1 MKHIWF
7 GILAII
13 FSCSGNK
20 EEKLSLSWSLD
31 RNYQI
36 DGRDLHDATFTIRNA
51 GGEIFIGKDK
61 FMHWNQA
68 PRWVVETDGPGV
80 IKNING
86 DFYQLKFDDDFQ
98 LEPNDS
104 VKITYTSSGSL
115 IKESD
120 GPLGTYWADISGQ
133 TQSLSCKISPFKLP
147 EQYTRTGGDKEP
159 YPSPEYLYERN
170 AVLASYTGGNKYPFI
185 PSPNRYQLR
194 KEETFIFSEGIKIGY
209 DLGLINEAEYL
220 VKKIRDWTG
229 LQVEL
234 TEDTQL
240 ADGIQLTGNVS
251 LPAENYRLDIHQNQI
266 RISGGDA
273 AGVFYGIQSLL
284 NMCEQVNGRL
294 QVSGINVADGP
305 AFPYRG
311 FHLDVGRN
319 FQSKESV
326 KKLLEVL
333 ALNKINQFLFYLTE
347 DEGWRL
353 EIKALPELTEVGA
366 FRGHTSN
373 DSLFLQPSYG
383 SGPDSKNMESM
394 GNGYYT
400 QEDFKEIIQFAH
412 SLHIN
417 VIPQFNLPGHA
428 RAAIKAME
436 LRYERLMK
444 AGKQEEAERY
454 RLIDPKDTS
463 KYISAQGYFDNTVC
477 VCIDQP
483 LDFYELV
490 IDEVI
495 EMYREAE
502 VPLTMIHTGGDE
514 VPSTAWTGSPL
525 CEAYL
530 RDKPEVKTTRNL
542 QGIFF
547 AKLNDL
553 ISSRGLLTGAWE
565 EAVMSFNEDNT
576 WNPNPLFVQKNVF
589 PYIWNNLWGQQDLGY
604 RLANAGYPVIL
615 CNVTNFYFDLAYN
628 KDPREP
634 GLYWGGFVDT
644 EDAFS
649 FVPYHLFESTISDP
663 MGNIFDPEKDFIGM
677 EGLEPGKDQNI
688 YGLQAQLWGETV
700 KGQEMMEY
708 YTLPK
713 LHGFAQRAW
722 QGTPVW
728 AGKDKAE
735 RYKDYG
741 TFLKTLSS
749 IALPMLDKYNGGY
762 HYRIPPPGIKIIDSQ
777 VHLNTEYPGYTI
789 RYTRDNRHPNGSDPI
804 YSEPFEILP
813 GEQVTAAVFNQ
824 LGRMGFVST
833 INN

>member
-1 MKHIWF
+1 MKQIWF
-7 GILAII
+7 GLIAVMSACTSMSDTNLRI
-13 FSCSGNK
+13 K
-20 EEKLSLSWSLD
+20 WQLD
-31 RNYQI
+31 RNYQEA
-36 DGRDLHDATFTIRNA
+36 GRDLHDATFTIYNF
-51 GGEIFIGKDK
+51 GQESYMGKDE
-61 FMHWNQA
+61 FLYWNQA
-68 PRWVVETDGPGV
+68 PRWVVETKGPAE
-80 IKNING
+80 IKNVNG
-86 DFYQLKFDDDFQ
+86 DFYQMKLDEDFKV
-98 LEPNDS
+98 EPGDS
-104 VKITYTSSGSL
+104 VKITYTSSESL

-120 GPLGTYWADISGQ
+120 GPLGVYRADLSGN
-133 TQSLSCKISPFKLP
+133 TESIICDIAPFDRI
-147 EQYTRTGGDKEP
+147 EQYTRTGGDFEP
-159 YPSPEYLYERN
+159 YPSPEYLYDRN
-170 AVLASYTGGNKYPFI
+170 AFLQSFTDNEQYPFI
-185 PSPNRYQLR
+185 PSPRRYQWR
-194 KEETFIFSEGIKIGY
+194 DETFTFSEGQKIGY
-209 DLGLINEAEYL
+209 DMGLKEEAEYL
-220 VKKIRDWTG
+220 AQKVREWTG
-229 LQVEL
+229 MQLKL
-234 TEDTQL
+234 TEETQMSS
-240 ADGIQLTGNVS
+240 GILLTGNVS
-251 LPAENYRLDIHQNQI
+251 LPSENYRLDVDRNLI

-284 NMCEQVNGRL
+284 AMLRQEEGRK
-294 QVSGINVADGP
+294 QVSGINVMDGP
-305 AFPYRG
+305 AFSYRG

-333 ALNKINQFLFYLTE
+333 ALNKINHLLFYLTE

-353 EIKALPELTEVGA
+353 EIEALPELTEVGA
-366 FRGHTSN
+366 FRGHTTN

-383 SGPDSKNMESM
+383 SGPDPKDMESM

-400 QEDFKEIIQFAH
+400 REDFKEIIQFAH

-444 AGKQEEAERY
+444 AGKQDEAERY

-463 KYISAQGYFDNTVC
+463 RYISAQGYFDNTVC

-483 LDFYELV
+483 LDFYEVV

-514 VPSTAWTGSPL
+514 VPATAWTGSPL
-525 CEAYL
+525 CERYL
-530 RDKPEVKTTRNL
+530 RDRPEVQTTRNL
-542 QGIFF
+542 QGLFF
-547 AKLNDL
+547 EKLNEL
-553 ISSRGLLTGAWE
+553 IRSKGLQTGAWE
-565 EAVMSFNEDNT
+565 EAVMNFNEDDT
-576 WNPNPLFVQKNVF
+576 WNPNSLFVGKKVF

-663 MGNIFDPEKDFIGM
+663 MGNIFNPEEDFRGM
-677 EGLEPGKDQNI
+677 ERLEPGKTNNI

-708 YTLPK
+708 YILPK

-728 AGKDKAE
+728 AGKDKE
-735 RYKDYG
+735 EKYRDYG
-741 TFLKTLSS
+741 VFLNTLS
-749 IALPMLDKYNGGY
+749 AKTLPMLDEYQSGY
-762 HYRIPPPGIKIIDSQ
+762 HYRIPPPGIKIIDKK
-777 VHLNTEYPGYTI
+777 VHLNSEYKGYTI
-789 RYTRDNRHPNGSDPI
+789 RYTKSNGNPSNTDPI
-804 YSEPFEILP
+804 YTEPFEIIP
-813 GEQVTAAVFNQ
+813 GEHVTAGIFNQ
-824 LGRMGFVST
+824 LGRMGLSSTVSF
-833 INN
+833 